1 MASNEQ
7 RDLEA
12 VSQLVRATTDNI
24 LRLEKASQGIAK
36 NFSQLALQV
45 KSQQRSMFDYVAAAI
60 KLPRQFQEASHVLV
74 TPMEEIRTQL
84 KTYQDQLAAG
94 KSQITAWREQI
105 ARAGGVATTNQQI
118 ALAMQRRANRES
130 TLAIDLLEKRIK
142 LKKQISSWSGQEL
155 AVEFLI
161 LKGFA
166 DAIRRS
172 GELNQSL
179 IEGNSN
185 IAERNKLANQTWQV
199 MAATGNEQRDM
210 MAAAKALV
218 GVGFDLRKG
227 YKDALMVMVQMEEG
241 LGVSYE
247 NSAQLARIFE
257 INLRTPVREVADKI
271 AAIANQTSLAADEA
285 TRFATEIGKA
295 LRLLGPGA
303 IQGSSAQVVGYM
315 TMMSARMK
323 DVGGDASEV
332 VKAFQTLTKGTAE
345 GFMLRGMAGVNRPG
359 AMGTEAGS
367 KAAMAGIDRMIN
379 QIVRSQPGTMAYTA
393 ELEIA
398 SQVLGI
404 STESVR
410 LWGEMMRKANEPLN
424 ESQKLQQ
431 RWQEQVSNANKV
443 LGRIKESTIALLQQ
457 AFNPMLY
464 WITKALEQVAKFVA
478 FLAGNQTAVYVT
490 MGLLIAG
497 ITKAIWS
504 LGELA
509 ITLAQVAASSL
520 AAAKSERLRQALQLE
535 LPGMGGRGGR
545 GGRGGMT
552 SVLGLADIG
561 QQLRTSLPTFTKWG
575 SSMAGRLGTMG
586 TWLGNIATTHLP
598 TMTGWLG
605 RMGGLLGRLAGSF
618 GGFAM
623 NLGRMLL
630 SPQGLLIAGAAAAG
644 WAVGRYI
651 DKKWPDNWIAQA
663 ARATGEWYAKVFDK
677 ANVKTAQIN
686 KFQGDKTWNQLAS
699 EMRQMVYQGKEKDV
713 AEYFASQAYRVK
725 GFETE
730 RGAKSMLDVYQ
741 RTMAEARERV
751 GLASVT
757 SAEQATKE
765 RDLAMIQM
773 TKDGIQNTGGAK
785 KLLERAEADRRKA
798 LAEEAARRDMEAKQ
812 RQTSQ
817 RIAPD
822 PNAKAKP
829 SLIPSGQQMLY

>member
-74 TPMEEIRTQL
+74 TPMEEMRTQL

-94 KSQITAWREQI
+94 KSQITAWRDQI

-130 TLAIDLLEKRIK
+130 ALAIDLLEKRIK

-367 KAAMAGIDRMIN
+367 KAAMSGIDRMIN

-410 LWGEMMRKANEPLN
+410 LWGEMMRKAGEPLSEN
-424 ESQKLQQ
+424 QKLQQ

-464 WITKALEQVAKFVA
+464 WITKALEQVAKFVS
-478 FLAGNQTAVYVT
+478 FLAGNQTAVYIT

-504 LGELA
+504 LGQLA
-509 ITLAQVAASSL
+509 ITLTQVAASSL
-520 AAAKSERLRQALQLE
+520 AAARSERLRQAMQLE
-535 LPGMGGRGGR
+535 LPLGGRGGR
-545 GGRGGMT
+545 GGRGGVT
-552 SVLGLADIG
+552 TVLGLADIG
-561 QQLRTSLPTFTKWG
+561 QQLRTAFPTFIRMG
-575 SSMAGRLGTMG
+575 SRAGGYLSS
-586 TWLGNIATTHLP
+586 AA
-598 TMTGWLG
+598 GWLG
-605 RMGGLLGRLAGSF
+605 RIGTTYLPTFSAWFGRIGSLLGGLGGRL

-623 NLGRMLL
+623 QLGRLLL
-630 SPQGLLIAGAAAAG
+630 SPQGLLVAGAAAAG

-677 ANVKTAQIN
+677 ANVKTAQLN
-686 KFQGDKTWNQLAS
+686 KFQGDLTWGQLAAQ
-699 EMRQMVYQGKEKDV
+699 MRQMVYQGRESDVEKHFMAQV
-713 AEYFASQAYRVK
+713 HRIK
-725 GFETE
+725 GFESELGGRT
-730 RGAKSMLDVYQ
+730 LLQVYKQ
-741 RTMAEARERV
+741 TMAEAREKI

-757 SAEQATKE
+757 SAEEEVKN
-765 RDLAMIQM
+765 RDLKLIDLTRQ
-773 TKDGIQNTGGAK
+773 GIENTGGSK
-785 KLLERAEADRRKA
+785 KLLERAQEDRRAK
-798 LAEEAARRDMEAKQ
+798 LAEEKAQRDLAEKQ
-812 RQTSQ
+812 RQTGQ

-822 PNAKAKP
+822 PHAPTKP
-829 SLIPSGQQMLY
+829 RYAIPGKLQ